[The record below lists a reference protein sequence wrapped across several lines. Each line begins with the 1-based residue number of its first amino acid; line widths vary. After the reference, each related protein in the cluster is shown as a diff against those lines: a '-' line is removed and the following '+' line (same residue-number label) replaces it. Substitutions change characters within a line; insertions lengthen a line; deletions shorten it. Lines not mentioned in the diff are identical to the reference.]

1 MTRTLIEV
9 RDLTKS
15 YGKQLV
21 FKDLNLAIQEH
32 SLTTIYGPSG
42 VGKTTL
48 LKIMGG
54 LATYQAG
61 NVLFNGQVVPAKGAR
76 ATRYRRE
83 HLAYVFQDYGLLEEQ
98 TIAANLKI
106 ALAYQKL
113 TKKEKN
119 LKMNEALKQVG
130 LSYRL
135 KTKVKLL
142 SGGEKQRVALA
153 RALLAK
159 GELVLADEPTGSL
172 DLNLRNQVAE
182 LFIKLRSLGK
192 TVVIVSHDP
201 YFKEISD
208 QVIELK

>member
-15 YGKQLV
+15 YGKQIV
-21 FKDLNLAIQEH
+21 FKDLNLAIQKH

-42 VGKTTL
+42 IGKTTL

-61 NVLFNGQVVPAKGAR
+61 NVLFNGQAVPAKGAR

-106 ALAYQKL
+106 GLAYQKL

-119 LKMNEALKQVG
+119 LKMNEVLKQVG

-135 KTKVKLL
+135 KTKVKQL
-142 SGGEKQRVALA
+142 SGGKQRVALA

>member
-21 FKDLNLAIQEH
+21 FQDLNLAIQEY

-42 VGKTTL
+42 VSKTTL

-61 NVLFNGQVVPAKGAR
+61 NVLFNGQAVPAKGVR

-135 KTKVKLL
+135 KTKVKQL

-153 RALLAK
+153 RALLAQ
-159 GELVLADEPTGSL
+159 GELVLADEPTGAL
-172 DLNLRNQVAE
+172 DLSLRNQVAE

-201 YFKEISD
+201 YFKKISD

>member
-1 MTRTLIEV
+1 MTRTLIEI

-15 YGKQLV
+15 YGKQIV
-21 FKDLNLAIQEH
+21 FKDLNLAIQKH

-42 VGKTTL
+42 IGKTTL

-61 NVLFNGQVVPAKGAR
+61 NVLFNGQAVPAKGAR

-106 ALAYQKL
+106 GLAYQKL
-113 TKKEKN
+113 TKREKN

-172 DLNLRNQVAE
+172 DLNLLYATRW
-182 LFIKLRSLGK
+182 LSSLSNY
-192 TVVIVSHDP
+192 VP
-201 YFKEISD
+201 
-208 QVIELK
+208 

>member
-42 VGKTTL
+42 IGKTTL

-54 LATYQAG
+54 LVTYQAG
-61 NVLFNGQVVPAKGAR
+61 NVLFNGQAVPAKGVR

>member
-9 RDLTKS
+9 RGLTKS

-21 FKDLNLAIQEH
+21 FQDLNLAIQEH

-61 NVLFNGQVVPAKGAR
+61 NVLFNGQTVPAKGTR

-83 HLAYVFQDYGLLEEQ
+83 HLAYVFQDYDLLEEQ

-119 LKMNEALKQVG
+119 LKMNEVLKQVG

-135 KTKVKLL
+135 KTKVKQL
-142 SGGEKQRVALA
+142 SGGKQRVALA

>member
-9 RDLTKS
+9 RGLTKS

-21 FKDLNLAIQEH
+21 FQDLNLAIQEH

-61 NVLFNGQVVPAKGAR
+61 NVLFNGQTVPAKGTR

-83 HLAYVFQDYGLLEEQ
+83 HLAYVFQDYDLLEEQ

-119 LKMNEALKQVG
+119 LKMNEVLKQVG

-135 KTKVKLL
+135 KTKVKQL
-142 SGGEKQRVALA
+142 SGGKQRVALA

-159 GELVLADEPTGSL
+159 GELVLADEPTGAL
-172 DLNLRNQVAE
+172 DLSLRNQVAE

-192 TVVIVSHDP
+192 TVVIVRHDP
-201 YFKEISD
+201 YFKTISD

>member
-1 MTRTLIEV
+1 M
-9 RDLTKS
+9 
-15 YGKQLV
+15 
-21 FKDLNLAIQEH
+21 
-32 SLTTIYGPSG
+32 
-42 VGKTTL
+42 
-48 LKIMGG
+48 
-54 LATYQAG
+54 
-61 NVLFNGQVVPAKGAR
+61 
-76 ATRYRRE
+76 
-83 HLAYVFQDYGLLEEQ
+83 AYVFQDYGLLEEQ

-159 GELVLADEPTGSL
+159 GELVLADEPTGAL

>member
-9 RDLTKS
+9 RGLTKS

-21 FKDLNLAIQEH
+21 FQDLNLAIQEH

-61 NVLFNGQVVPAKGAR
+61 NVLFNGQTVPAKGTR

-83 HLAYVFQDYGLLEEQ
+83 HLAYVFQDYDLLEEQ

-119 LKMNEALKQVG
+119 LKMNEVLKQVG

-135 KTKVKLL
+135 KTKVKQL
-142 SGGEKQRVALA
+142 SGGKQRVALA

-159 GELVLADEPTGSL
+159 GELVLADEPTGAL
-172 DLNLRNQVAE
+172 DLSLRNQVAE

-201 YFKEISD
+201 YFKTISD

>member
-1 MTRTLIEV
+1 M
-9 RDLTKS
+9 
-15 YGKQLV
+15 
-21 FKDLNLAIQEH
+21 
-32 SLTTIYGPSG
+32 
-42 VGKTTL
+42 
-48 LKIMGG
+48 
-54 LATYQAG
+54 
-61 NVLFNGQVVPAKGAR
+61 
-76 ATRYRRE
+76 
-83 HLAYVFQDYGLLEEQ
+83 LEEQ

-159 GELVLADEPTGSL
+159 GELVLADEPTGAL

>member
-9 RDLTKS
+9 RGLTKS

-21 FKDLNLAIQEH
+21 FQDLNLAIQEH

-61 NVLFNGQVVPAKGAR
+61 NVLFNGQTVPAKGTR

-83 HLAYVFQDYGLLEEQ
+83 HLAYVFQDYDLLEEQ

-119 LKMNEALKQVG
+119 LKMNEVLKQVG

-135 KTKVKLL
+135 KTKVKQL
-142 SGGEKQRVALA
+142 SGGKQRVALA

-159 GELVLADEPTGSL
+159 GELVLADEPTGAL
-172 DLNLRNQVAE
+172 DLSLRNQVAE
-182 LFIKLRSLGK
+182 LFIKPRSLGK

>member
-1 MTRTLIEV
+1 M
-9 RDLTKS
+9 
-15 YGKQLV
+15 
-21 FKDLNLAIQEH
+21 FKDLNLTIQEH

-48 LKIMGG
+48 LKFMSG

-61 NVLFNGQVVPAKGAR
+61 NVLFNGQVVPAKGTK
-76 ATRYRRE
+76 ATHYRRE

-135 KTKVKLL
+135 KTKVRLL

-159 GELVLADEPTGSL
+159 GELVLADEPTGAL
-172 DLNLRNQVAE
+172 DFNLRNQVAE
-182 LFIKLRSLGK
+182 LFIKLRSLEK

>member
-1 MTRTLIEV
+1 M
-9 RDLTKS
+9 
-15 YGKQLV
+15 
-21 FKDLNLAIQEH
+21 
-32 SLTTIYGPSG
+32 
-42 VGKTTL
+42 
-48 LKIMGG
+48 
-54 LATYQAG
+54 
-61 NVLFNGQVVPAKGAR
+61 
-76 ATRYRRE
+76 
-83 HLAYVFQDYGLLEEQ
+83 AYVFQDYGLLEEQ

>member
-9 RDLTKS
+9 RGLTKS

-21 FKDLNLAIQEH
+21 FQDLNLAIQEH

-61 NVLFNGQVVPAKGAR
+61 NILFNGQTVPAKGTR

-83 HLAYVFQDYGLLEEQ
+83 HLAYVFQDYDLLEEQ

-119 LKMNEALKQVG
+119 LKMNEVLKQVG

-135 KTKVKLL
+135 KTKVKQL
-142 SGGEKQRVALA
+142 SGGKQRVALA

-159 GELVLADEPTGSL
+159 GELVLADEPTGAL
-172 DLNLRNQVAE
+172 DLSLRNQVAE

-201 YFKEISD
+201 YFKTISD

>member
-9 RDLTKS
+9 RGLTKS

-21 FKDLNLAIQEH
+21 FQDLNLAIQEH

-61 NVLFNGQVVPAKGAR
+61 NVLFNGQTVPAKGTR

-83 HLAYVFQDYGLLEEQ
+83 HLAYVFQDYDLLEEQ

-119 LKMNEALKQVG
+119 LKMNEVLKQVG

-135 KTKVKLL
+135 KTKVKQL
-142 SGGEKQRVALA
+142 SGG
-153 RALLAK
+153 
-159 GELVLADEPTGSL
+159 
-172 DLNLRNQVAE
+172 
-182 LFIKLRSLGK
+182 K
-192 TVVIVSHDP
+192 TCP
-201 YFKEISD
+201 GFACQGRISFS
-208 QVIELK
+208 

>member
-9 RDLTKS
+9 RGLTKS

-21 FKDLNLAIQEH
+21 FQDLNLAIQEH

-61 NVLFNGQVVPAKGAR
+61 NVLFNGQTVPAKGTR

-83 HLAYVFQDYGLLEEQ
+83 HLAYVFQDYDLLEEQ

-119 LKMNEALKQVG
+119 LKMNEVLKQVG

-135 KTKVKLL
+135 KTKVKQL
-142 SGGEKQRVALA
+142 SGGKQRVALA

-159 GELVLADEPTGSL
+159 GELVLADEPTGAL
-172 DLNLRNQVAE
+172 DLSLRNQVAE